1 MKRLICLLLAV
12 LMLCL
17 CSCGGGKTQTTV
29 KTAGMLNITNSDK
42 TYLGCRSRYNSVL
55 TAVKEKVNV
64 LEEQHNAEIRQK
76 NSSDYFLQSDYILT
90 TFEPFQCGAISLTD
104 RFDGDMTDER
114 AKEEYKLESAGMD
127 IEFTSKGGSEYI
139 LRFVSEGLTKS
150 YNAEY
155 DKKNDAFRFIF
166 TADEDSSGKMSEFL
180 EYLPYD

>member
-55 TAVKEKVNV
+55 TAVEEKVNV

-76 NSSDYFLQSDYILT
+76 NSFDYFLQSDYILT

-104 RFDGDMTDER
+104 RFDG
-114 AKEEYKLESAGMD
+114 LSH
-127 IEFTSKGGSEYI
+127 SEQQGEV
-139 LRFVSEGLTKS
+139 LCQL
-150 YNAEY
+150 
-155 DKKNDAFRFIF
+155 
-166 TADEDSSGKMSEFL
+166 
-180 EYLPYD
+180 

>member
-55 TAVKEKVNV
+55 TAVEEKVNV

-76 NSSDYFLQSDYILT
+76 TASIISCKAIIFLPPLN
-90 TFEPFQCGAISLTD
+90 PF
-104 RFDGDMTDER
+104 
-114 AKEEYKLESAGMD
+114 SAAQ
-127 IEFTSKGGSEYI
+127 Y
-139 LRFVSEGLTKS
+139 R
-150 YNAEY
+150 
-155 DKKNDAFRFIF
+155 
-166 TADEDSSGKMSEFL
+166 
-180 EYLPYD
+180 